1 MFKLFNSKK
10 NEANLQNFDP
20 DKVTVHYEGGV
31 ISPEY
36 AAETLNRTKIN
47 NQNYPWHN
55 LFPHSHGKIAY
66 KLNDEIIEQYE
77 GEFEAG
83 QYHGAGTLVD
93 ANGEIHEGEFIEN
106 QFIRKKD

>member
-10 NEANLQNFDP
+10 NEANHQNFDP

-55 LFPHSHGKIAY
+55 LFPHGHGKITY
-66 KLNDEIIEQYE
+66 KLNNEITEQYT
-77 GEFEAG
+77 GESEAG
-83 QYHGAGTLVD
+83 QYHGKVTLVD
-93 ANGEIHEGEFIEN
+93 SNGEVFEGEFREN
-106 QFIRKKD
+106 KFLK

>member
-31 ISPEY
+31 ISLEY

-47 NQNYPWHN
+47 NQ
-55 LFPHSHGKIAY
+55 
-66 KLNDEIIEQYE
+66 KLPL
-77 GEFEAG
+77 A
-83 QYHGAGTLVD
+83 
-93 ANGEIHEGEFIEN
+93 
-106 QFIRKKD
+106 